1 MSSTR
6 LSDLA
11 IPRGVTLPGGF
22 EDVDSVDVATG
33 AWTVEAGLL
42 ALREDWIGFEVALA
56 AEIADAEALE
66 PRNLAEAKCRPDW
79 PL

>member
-6 LSDLA
+6 SSDLA